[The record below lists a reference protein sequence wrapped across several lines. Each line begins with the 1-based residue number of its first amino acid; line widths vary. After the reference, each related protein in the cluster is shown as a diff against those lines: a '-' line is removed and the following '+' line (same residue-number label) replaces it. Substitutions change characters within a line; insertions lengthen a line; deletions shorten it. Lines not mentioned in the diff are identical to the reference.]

1 MFDNNKECTLV
12 NTIIT
17 KGNDDLSSALIN
29 GVSKSETTR
38 RAYADIDEDV
48 PMDKLFLKED
58 KNINESVLQDEVI
71 DEINEELREQFKEQ
85 MKEEDKQRDKE
96 EYKQD
101 INKLIEKFHFAR
113 EEEKWLYAC
122 NDIGADGT
130 VYNID
135 KSGNLISKIDVNT
148 LWRKVGVKEGKIEL
162 TENDKEHLLN
172 IINEVRKQINFI
184 NEQETLK
191 DEIKGYPE
199 YNEAITK
206 IYKLED
212 IIPRFKTEK
221 NMLRAMLSSSELND
235 LRLLLSIVET
245 KNVDYFNQLI
255 SDQVVGSDY
264 FPIHSQN
271 TKKVFDGMVRWIN
284 IYRKFPSI
292 KTLVMYIGLPYS
304 VEFFSEYLYEE
315 SLIDTIIEQR
325 YSKLRD
331 AYCRSISEYLR
342 ENSCVS
348 EELIQTLTQLDYM
361 IIPPS
366 SDTSFDNLR
375 ETIENRKED
384 INLSTGIEILDEE
397 KAFIKKGKISTVF
410 AYTGSFKTMFCS
422 NTAYNVMKNDG
433 NVLYLSLEI
442 NKAEMYMNFL
452 SRYSYEYDKKI
463 SHSDIKNSTLDYEDK
478 EYLFNTIYPNFS
490 ESLKPHLII
499 FDETDIT
506 SNTYA
511 TFSKL
516 LLQADNS
523 FTKRTGHGIDLVIV
537 DHLNLLKFDSGE
549 KAFNDYSAVNHWM
562 SYFRKNAVN
571 FLEQKRE
578 IAILCA
584 CQSSREGYKS
594 ALKNGRYD
602 LTGIAEGNEIERS
615 SQLVLSIFTKDTDR
629 ELNQT
634 RMQILKS
641 RDNAPTTDTLFVG
654 LKPEY
659 YTFGLKVEQPETE
672 TDDEEENYDNDTN
685 IIEMFGY

>member
-12 NTIIT
+12 KTIIT
-17 KGNDDLSSALIN
+17 NGNDDLASVLVN
-29 GVSKSETTR
+29 GVSKSETSR

-48 PMDKLFLKED
+48 PMNKLFLSDD
-58 KNINESVLQDEVI
+58 KPMNKRVLQEEVSYINEPVKSDANQNRKRLKHNSD
-71 DEINEELREQFKEQ
+71 
-85 MKEEDKQRDKE
+85 
-96 EYKQD
+96 
-101 INKLIEKFHFAR
+101 
-113 EEEKWLYAC
+113 EEKWLYAC

-135 KSGNLISKIDVNT
+135 KSGNIISKIDVNT
-148 LWRKVGVKEGKIEL
+148 LWRKVGVKEGNIEL

-184 NEQETLK
+184 NEQEALK
-191 DEIKGYPE
+191 EEIKGYPE

-255 SDQVVGSDY
+255 SDQIVGSDY
-264 FPIHSQN
+264 FPIQSQN

-315 SLIDTIIEQR
+315 SLIDTIVEQR
-325 YSKLRD
+325 YSKLRET
-331 AYCRSISEYLR
+331 YCRCISDYLR

-348 EELIQTLTQLDYM
+348 EELMQALTQLDYM
-361 IIPPS
+361 TIPPS

-375 ETIENRKED
+375 ETIESQQED
-384 INLSTGIEILDEE
+384 VNLSTGITILDENN
-397 KAFIKKGKISTVF
+397 AFIKKGKISTVF

-422 NTAYNVMKNDG
+422 NTAYNIMKNNG

-452 SRYSYEYDKKI
+452 SRYSYEFDKKI
-463 SHSDIKNSTLDYEDK
+463 SHSDIKNNTLDYDDK
-478 EYLFNTIYPNFS
+478 DYLFNTIYPDFNDK
-490 ESLKPHLII
+490 LKSHLIV
-499 FDETDIT
+499 FDETDIP

-549 KAFNDYSAVNHWM
+549 KAYNDYSAVNHWM

-571 FLEQKRE
+571 FLDQKRE

-584 CQSSREGYKS
+584 CQSSREGYKA
-594 ALKNGRYD
+594 ALKNGGYD

-615 SQLVLSIFTKDTDR
+615 SQLVLSIFTTDIDR
-629 ELNQT
+629 EANQT
-634 RMQILKS
+634 KMQILKS
-641 RDNAPTTDTLFVG
+641 RDNKPTTNSLLVG
-654 LKPEY
+654 LEPNY
-659 YTFGLKVEQPETE
+659 YTFGLEVEQPEYNN
-672 TDDEEENYDNDTN
+672 DDNNEESYDNDSE
-685 IIEMFGY
+685 IINQL